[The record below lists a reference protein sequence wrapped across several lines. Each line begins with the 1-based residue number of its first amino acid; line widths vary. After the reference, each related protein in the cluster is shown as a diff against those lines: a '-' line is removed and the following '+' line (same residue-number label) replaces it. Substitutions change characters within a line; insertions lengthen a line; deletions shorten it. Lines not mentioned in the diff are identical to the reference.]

1 MGSPLMTVE
10 GLTKHYPV
18 TAGQYGGKTVGH
30 VRAVDD
36 VSFSIEK
43 GKTLALVGESGCGKT
58 TTARLVLRLRTP
70 TAGRVTL
77 DGRDVHQLR
86 GADLKWFRTCVQAVF
101 QDPWASLSPRMRVR
115 DIVAEPL
122 VVNQK
127 PSKDEVRERVGLTLE
142 KVGMQRWHGDLYPH
156 EFSGGQR
163 QRVALA
169 SALITEPRLLV
180 LDEPVSALDVSVQA
194 QVMNLLKDI
203 QGDLGTAFLLISHD
217 LGTVRYVADDVAV
230 MYMGSIVE
238 MGAVEQIFESPH
250 HPYTRG
256 LFDSALPMHPRD
268 RVAEL
273 KITGEMPSPLDPPSG
288 CRFRTRCPHV
298 MEVCSQTPA
307 VAVVGPGHEVSCHL
321 FQTAGVMEPGGW

>member
-1 MGSPLMTVE
+1 MGKPLMAVDR
-10 GLTKHYPV
+10 LSKHFAV
-18 TAGQYGGKTVGH
+18 SAGQYGGRTIGH

-58 TTARLVLRLRTP
+58 TMARVVLRLRSP
-70 TAGRVTL
+70 TEGTVHL
-77 DGRDVHQLR
+77 DDRNVHELT
-86 GADLKWFRTCVQAVF
+86 GADLAWFRTSVQAVF

-122 VVNQK
+122 VVNRQVTAK
-127 PSKDEVRERVGLTLE
+127 SELRERVGAILA
-142 KVGMQRWHGDLYPH
+142 KVGMEPWHGDLFPH

-163 QRVALA
+163 QRIALA

-203 QGDLGTAFLLISHD
+203 QEELETAFLLISHD
-217 LGTVRYVADDVAV
+217 LATVRYVADHVAI
-230 MYMGSIVE
+230 MYMGRIVE
-238 MGAVEQIFESPH
+238 TGDVDQIFGSPQ

-256 LFDSALPMHPRD
+256 LFDSSLPVHPRH
-268 RVAEL
+268 RRPEL
-273 KITGEMPSPLDPPSG
+273 
-288 CRFRTRCPHV
+288 
-298 MEVCSQTPA
+298 
-307 VAVVGPGHEVSCHL
+307 
-321 FQTAGVMEPGGW
+321 